1 MDIRSMRATN
11 ETVSKRMRLPFA
23 VLNIPKES
31 DGFLFWARAIWTAFN
46 SAYFSPAYP
55 ELLLL
60 ECPKG
65 ESQGFTSLVRPQIT
79 IITAIAS
86 ENETDAKRLLSDLPS
101 NGYAVINRD
110 DERTRATA
118 LYTRARTITF
128 GFEVGADLLI
138 SNLTYRSEK
147 TQGAQ
152 KPIGISFTATYGNQ
166 STHVTMD
173 GGFGKAAVYAA
184 ATAMCIGTAFGLHL
198 TRTAEAL
205 RYLKLPKGRM
215 SLSIGKKGTY
225 IFNDS
230 SAETEE
236 AIINALE
243 VIAAMPAKRI
253 IGVFGTARKNKN
265 EWHMQ
270 DMLNK
275 LAIKTCDAIFTV
287 GESPINV
294 DSKKKIRFDNGEAA
308 AAELQII
315 TERDDIVLITGQ
327 GLEAVINGLSSYRL
341 VVRT

>member
-1 MDIRSMRATN
+1 
-11 ETVSKRMRLPFA
+11 
-23 VLNIPKES
+23 
-31 DGFLFWARAIWTAFN
+31 
-46 SAYFSPAYP
+46 
-55 ELLLL
+55 
-60 ECPKG
+60 
-65 ESQGFTSLVRPQIT
+65 
-79 IITAIAS
+79 
-86 ENETDAKRLLSDLPS
+86 
-101 NGYAVINRD
+101 
-110 DERTRATA
+110 
-118 LYTRARTITF
+118 
-128 GFEVGADLLI
+128 
-138 SNLTYRSEK
+138 
-147 TQGAQ
+147 
-152 KPIGISFTATYGNQ
+152 
-166 STHVTMD
+166 
-173 GGFGKAAVYAA
+173 
-184 ATAMCIGTAFGLHL
+184 
-198 TRTAEAL
+198 
-205 RYLKLPKGRM
+205 M

-243 VIAAMPAKRI
+243 VIAAIPAKRI